1 MPARTAGSAAAPQAK
16 DWRAKAQATGDKR
29 FTLTKEQKKK
39 QEKLKQHLPR
49 VHKAISKTAAAT
61 GYPALAILTDDTP
74 KRPVGKQA
82 KAKSHTATTIHA
94 VASGGDVATGAT
106 GAQAKDVLIGQLE
119 SFVEKLRKPSTQVKF
134 VKPPPVHAS
143 SKQKNAALIEKLAAI
158 VAPSPQSSEE

>member
-1 MPARTAGSAAAPQAK
+1 MPASAAGSAAAPQAK

-29 FTLTKEQKKK
+29 FTLTNEQKKK

-94 VASGGDVATGAT
+94 YNVLGGTHTASATSQCSRVNIHLT
-106 GAQAKDVLIGQLE
+106 YSPEYSPECHPRQALLTEG
-119 SFVEKLRKPSTQVKF
+119 S
-134 VKPPPVHAS
+134 
-143 SKQKNAALIEKLAAI
+143 
-158 VAPSPQSSEE
+158 